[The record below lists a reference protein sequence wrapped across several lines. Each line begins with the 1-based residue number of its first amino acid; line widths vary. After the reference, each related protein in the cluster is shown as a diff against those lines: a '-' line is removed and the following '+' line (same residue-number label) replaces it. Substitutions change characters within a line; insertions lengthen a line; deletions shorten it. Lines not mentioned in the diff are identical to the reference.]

1 MAAAGVRARECAE
14 SVLTA
19 CSRRRQTP
27 PPPLLSSATLLL
39 LPLRGPLWAARM
51 RPRPPAAVRRPPPY
65 ERARARARVR
75 LRPWPSR
82 QSRAR
87 WGTDL
92 GLRSPSSSPFTPVC
106 AVQRPTTC
114 LAPSRAASV
123 APARATRP
131 RPRPRPRAR
140 ARGKKT
146 CAELASFRKIPSR
159 QRPLP
164 TLCATVSAKAPR
176 GRVRERATKC
186 RSADRSRGSGHGA
199 PSPRP
204 QSTGQRPRKGPDC
217 TG

>member
-39 LPLRGPLWAARM
+39 LPLRGPLCAARM

-123 APARATRP
+123 VPARATRP

-140 ARGKKT
+140 ARPKNVRRTGVLP
-146 CAELASFRKIPSR
+146 EN
-159 QRPLP
+159 PLQ
-164 TLCATVSAKAPR
+164 AKATSNSMR
-176 GRVRERATKC
+176 HCFREGA
-186 RSADRSRGSGHGA
+186 AGARSRTRNEM
-199 PSPRP
+199 PFR
-204 QSTGQRPRKGPDC
+204 
-217 TG
+217 